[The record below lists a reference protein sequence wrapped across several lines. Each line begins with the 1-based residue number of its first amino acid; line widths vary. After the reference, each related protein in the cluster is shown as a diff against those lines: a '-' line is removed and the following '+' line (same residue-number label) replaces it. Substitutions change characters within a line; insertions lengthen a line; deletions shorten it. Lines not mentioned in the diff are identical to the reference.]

1 MTQTHDCTS
10 CGHNIPAS
18 LYQCTK
24 CHTHLCNLLERVP
37 DTLDTAQATL
47 ANMSV
52 APRVG
57 SAGTNP
63 PSAPVNL
70 DMSDKLG
77 KYIKRLVELA
87 VWVNNT
93 EEPDRLHIFT
103 TPETAGQYLRR
114 MANTMRQRAYVGDL
128 HQELRTLERQVLA
141 TADRQ
146 LAKRPLGECGALH
159 LDEEGNI
166 IKCGGT
172 VYGHETA
179 TTGRC
184 KACKL
189 EHDLT
194 DRITSRL
201 AEATNYR
208 APLQRIV
215 KVLNV
220 AGFPVNYE
228 RAKKWAQRG
237 KLAPSCDVA
246 TRREGH
252 TPAEVLKVLQE
263 MSN

>member
-1 MTQTHDCTS
+1 MTQTHVCTS

-18 LYQCTK
+18 LYQCNQ
-24 CHTHLCNLLERVP
+24 CHTRLCDLLDRVP
-37 DTLDTAQATL
+37 DTLDTAQDTL
-47 ANMSV
+47 SNMSV

-114 MANTMRQRAYVGDL
+114 MANTMRQRDYVGDL
-128 HQELRTLERQVLA
+128 HQELRALERQVLA

-146 LAKRPLGECGALH
+146 QAKRPLGECGALH

-166 IKCGGT
+166 IKCAGV

-184 KACKL
+184 KACKR

-208 APLQRIV
+208 APLLQIV
-215 KVLNV
+215 NVLNV
-220 AGFPVNYE
+220 AGFPLNYNT
-228 RAKKWAQRG
+228 AKSWLRRG
-237 KLAPSCDVA
+237 KISPLCDVA
-246 TRREGH
+246 TRQEGH
-252 TPAEVLKVLQE
+252 TPAELLKH
-263 MSN
+263 MTRS

>member
-1 MTQTHDCTS
+1 MTETRDCTS
-10 CGHNIPAS
+10 CGHTIPAS
-18 LYQCTK
+18 LYLCDK
-24 CHTHLCNLLERVP
+24 CHTHLCALLDRVP
-37 DTLDTAQATL
+37 DTLDTAQDTL
-47 ANMSV
+47 SNMSV
-52 APRVG
+52 TPRVG
-57 SAGTNP
+57 SAGSNP

-114 MANTMRQRAYVGDL
+114 MTNLMRQRDYVGDL
-128 HQELRTLERQVLA
+128 HQELRTLERQVLS

-146 LAKRPLGECGALH
+146 LVKRPLGECGALH

-166 IKCGGT
+166 IKCAGV

-184 KACKL
+184 KACKR

-237 KLAPSCDVA
+237 KLAPSCDVE

>member
-18 LYQCTK
+18 LYQCNK

-57 SAGTNP
+57 SAGSNP

-77 KYIKRLVELA
+77 EYIKRLVELA

-128 HQELRTLERQVLA
+128 YQELRALERQVLS

-146 LAKRPLGECGALH
+146 LVKRPLGECGALH

-179 TTGRC
+179 TIGRC
-184 KACKL
+184 KACKR

-201 AEATNYR
+201 AEAANHR
-208 APLQRIV
+208 APLATIV
-215 KVLNV
+215 KALNT
-220 AGFPVNYE
+220 AGFPVKIGTAYQ
-228 RAKKWAQRG
+228 WVHRG
-237 KLAPSCDVA
+237 KLAAKCDVA
-246 TRREGH
+246 TRREGF
-252 TPAEVLKVLQE
+252 TPGEVLSVMQQT
-263 MSN
+263 SS